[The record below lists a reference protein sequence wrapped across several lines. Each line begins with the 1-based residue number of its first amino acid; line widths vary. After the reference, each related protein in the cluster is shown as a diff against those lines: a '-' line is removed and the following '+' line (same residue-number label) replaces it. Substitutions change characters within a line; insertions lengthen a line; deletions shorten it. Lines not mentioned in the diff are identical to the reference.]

1 MKNLFFLIA
10 LATTFTFFSC
20 SDDDSATPDFF
31 VTAQINGQS
40 FDADQ
45 IVGVGDTSFG
55 ELLVLSSGTETSTD
69 FAIGLNLPAST
80 ALNTSQVIE
89 MDDLAI
95 TFADADE
102 NAFFTVGQVTIS
114 SFDTD
119 AKIME
124 GTFDFVATNDSDDTD
139 IYNVTDGAFRIQY
152 Q

>member
-20 SDDDSATPDFF
+20 SDDDSATPNFF
-31 VTAQINGQS
+31 VTAKIDGQD
-40 FDADQ
+40 FEADQ
-45 IVGVGDTSFG
+45 ITAVGDTSFG
-55 ELLVLSSGTETSTD
+55 ELLVFSSGTETSSG

-80 ALNTSQVIE
+80 PLNASQVIE

-95 TFADADE
+95 TFTDADE
-102 NAFFTVGQVTIS
+102 NAFFTVGQVTIT

-124 GTFDFVATNDSDDTD
+124 GTFDFEATNDADATD
-139 IYNVTDGAFRIQY
+139 VHTITEGAFRIQY
-152 Q
+152 L